1 MSNQAVEHNKAA
13 YIQTSGLLYNDKK
26 GQYNERH
33 ESSSGGGQSYES
45 GRQLSMSE
53 FVQFRYWW
61 DRAICSLY
69 RILRCL

>member
-33 ESSSGGGQSYES
+33 ESRSGGGQS
-45 GRQLSMSE
+45 
-53 FVQFRYWW
+53 
-61 DRAICSLY
+61 
-69 RILRCL
+69 